1 LIATTMQSSDDARNY
16 TRLTHLVGSN
26 LQKITKNVQEIK
38 NLVCQLNDHGNS
50 GDTLTKI
57 NQRQHHT
64 KELLEATAS
73 HLSDVKN
80 ISPPTSASEKRQR
93 NTMTTRLTNDLKDV
107 SMSFQDVQRDIAKI
121 ERESVARMRSLS
133 ESNQETQP
141 FIGAQG
147 EHQYNNLIRG
157 MQMQEM
163 ATHDISVLEER
174 ERELQK
180 LESDIVDVNIIFKDL
195 AKIVED
201 QGEMIDSIE
210 ANVEAAHERV
220 DKGKSELGQA
230 VKNQKKS
237 RKKKIICGIIL
248 LVLII
253 ILILIIYFSIPK

>member
-1 LIATTMQSSDDARNY
+1 MQSSDDARNY

-147 EHQYNNLIRG
+147 G

>member
-1 LIATTMQSSDDARNY
+1 MQSSDDARNY

-38 NLVCQLNDHGNS
+38 NLVCQLNDDGNS

-64 KELLEATAS
+64 KELLEGTAS

-147 EHQYNNLIRG
+147 G

-163 ATHDISVLEER
+163 ATHDVSVLEER

-201 QGEMIDSIE
+201 QGEMIEKVAEKETDLWNYTSCFD
-210 ANVEAAHERV
+210 NNPYFNH
-220 DKGKSELGQA
+220 
-230 VKNQKKS
+230 
-237 RKKKIICGIIL
+237 L
-248 LVLII
+248 LF
-253 ILILIIYFSIPK
+253 YS

>member
-1 LIATTMQSSDDARNY
+1 MQSSDDARNY

-38 NLVCQLNDHGNS
+38 NLVCQLNDDGNS

-64 KELLEATAS
+64 KELLEGTAS

-147 EHQYNNLIRG
+147 G

-163 ATHDISVLEER
+163 ATHDVSVLEER

-220 DKGKSELGQA
+220 DKGKSELGHA

-237 RKKKIICGIIL
+237 RKKKLICGIIL